1 METTTLN
8 VRVDKDVKKNAETVA
23 QSLGMTLS
31 TAVNIFLRQMINHDG
46 LPFEVA
52 NPRFNAE
59 SIAAFK
65 EAEDIIAG
73 RKRVK
78 SYDSAGEMI
87 ADILAEGEDGDAK
100 A

>member
-8 VRVDKDVKKNAETVA
+8 VRVEKSVKQSAEAVA

-46 LPFEVA
+46 LPFEVV

-59 SIAAFK
+59 SVAAFN
-65 EAEDIIAG
+65 EAEDILAG
-73 RKRVK
+73 RRQAKRF
-78 SYDSAGEMI
+78 DSVEALFDDLED
-87 ADILAEGEDGDAK
+87 ADDEEDD
-100 A
+100 